1 MNVLLLDLIALSTQ
15 AFVGWFSG
23 SVCILVKDRRI
34 LFCNRRWAGAKPV
47 STSIA
52 GVDVVRKHP
61 RIAFIAVLCAV
72 TSLESCVEEVCS
84 NSYRAGLCHIEA
96 A

>member
-23 SVCILVKDRRI
+23 SVCILVNDRRI

-47 STSIA
+47 STSSA

-61 RIAFIAVLCAV
+61 RIAFIAVLCTV
-72 TSLESCVEEVCS
+72 TSLESCVGGVCCP
-84 NSYRAGLCHIEA
+84 YRIGLCYIEA